1 MAMDSTID
9 VVVDARG
16 KVFLAEGMEAAADHM
31 HRFELSTRRMLG
43 ECGDPTHARAALTL
57 VNQCVGT
64 PDRLMEY
71 AAAGRLPK
79 SVLLE
84 LLTVETRRTYL
95 DACSAIEKQYT
106 DECAASND
114 PCLESGCAVEGEIC
128 LQPLLRAGSGYRQR
142 CAAVWIELFANPRN
156 RVEAWRS

>member
-1 MAMDSTID
+1 MDSTID

-16 KVFLAEGMEAAADHM
+16 KVFFAEGMEPPAGHV

-43 ECGDPTHARAALTL
+43 KCDDPTHNRAALNF

-64 PDRLMEY
+64 PGKLMEY
-71 AAAGRLPK
+71 AADGGLPK
-79 SVLLE
+79 AVLLQ
-84 LLTVETRRTYL
+84 LLATETQRTYL
-95 DACSAIEKQYT
+95 DACAAIEKQFT
-106 DECAASND
+106 DECVASND
-114 PCLESGCAVEGEIC
+114 PCLESGCAVEGEVC
-128 LQPLLRAGSGYRQR
+128 LQPLLRDGSGYRKR

>member
-1 MAMDSTID
+1 MDSTID

-16 KVFLAEGMEAAADHM
+16 KVFLAEGMEPAADHM
-31 HRFELSTRRMLG
+31 HRFELLTRKMFG
-43 ECGDPTHARAALTL
+43 ECDDPMHDRAALNF

-64 PDRLMEY
+64 PDKLMAY
-71 AAAGRLPK
+71 AAEGGLPK
-79 SVLLE
+79 SALLQ
-84 LLTVETRRTYL
+84 LLATETRRTYL
-95 DACSAIEKQYT
+95 DACAVIEKQYT

-128 LQPLLRAGSGYRQR
+128 LQPLLRAGSCYRMR